1 MSILVFAS
9 FFSLVLSQSC
19 DLPLFDELDPLLT
32 TSEAPYGAVL
42 CKIKGVT
49 GPLAQFNT
57 FCATYS
63 SEYSNTASEILFFT
77 DYHAKDMIFFYL
89 QCITNANGPNSLGVS
104 FSLIKNPN
112 KGSPTSICQITQDAV
127 DPTDGVTLDSDGDSE
142 IFDIPTVTSPPAFG
156 VCRFT
161 GVSCQLV
168 PSCKTWDKAN
178 GGDDDNPGDDD
189 DD

>member
-127 DPTDGVTLDSDGDSE
+127 DPTDGVTSDSDDGNTE
-142 IFDIPTVTSPPAFG
+142 FFNIPTIKSPPAQGKCKFSG
-156 VCRFT
+156 VTCEL
-161 GVSCQLV
+161 VQSCA
-168 PSCKTWDKAN
+168 TWKL
-178 GGDDDNPGDDD
+178 PVGDDD
-189 DD
+189 DDFYKKR